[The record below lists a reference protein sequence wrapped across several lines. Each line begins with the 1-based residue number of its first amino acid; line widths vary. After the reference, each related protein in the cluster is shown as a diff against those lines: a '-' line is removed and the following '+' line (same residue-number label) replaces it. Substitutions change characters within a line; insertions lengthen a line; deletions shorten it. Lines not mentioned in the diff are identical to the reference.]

1 MQNPLP
7 PDRDVRTATEK
18 ASGNSASS
26 AANSDLNAVLASTS
40 VAPAPALGYAD
51 LVRIALFAALIA
63 VLGLV
68 PKFDLPFT
76 AGVPITAQTL
86 GVMLAGLI
94 LGPRN
99 AALSVLLLIFVVAL
113 GAPVLSG
120 GRGGLGVF
128 VGPTVGFLLGWI
140 AGAWACGAIHR
151 LLLSRLPTQPFIAA
165 FIACVTGGIVVI
177 YACGIPGLMLV
188 TGMPFA
194 KAATAALVFVPGDL
208 IKSALAAWVA
218 SRLAAVRS
226 GAVVAAGQPPRSSV

>member
-7 PDRDVRTATEK
+7 PDHDVSNAPGNAPSHSAGDVARTVATH
-18 ASGNSASS
+18 AVTPSAP
-26 AANSDLNAVLASTS
+26 V
-40 VAPAPALGYAD
+40 LGYAD

-86 GVMLAGLI
+86 GVMLAGLM

-140 AGAWACGAIHR
+140 FGAWACGAIHQ
-151 LLLSRLPTQPFIAA
+151 LLLQRLPAQPFIAG
-165 FIACVTGGIVVI
+165 FVACVAGGIVVI
-177 YACGIPGLMLV
+177 YACGIPGLMLI

-218 SRLAAVRS
+218 TRLAPRRP
-226 GAVVAAGQPPRSSV
+226 GPVVATSPSPPSA